1 MTLTQPLN
9 YYFIIIRESEMTGER
24 EREGRCE
31 RESKRMSES
40 ERVRERETCSNSHRE
55 RVQHSRQKAVPS
67 CAYLSLPRTTTF
79 SHSLPPVKRAIEP
92 NINTH
97 SIHGTMPEINMV
109 YKTVSSTHKT

>member
-55 RVQHSRQKAVPS
+55 RVQHSRQKAWYTVPI
-67 CAYLSLPRTTTF
+67 YPF
-79 SHSLPPVKRAIEP
+79 QGQQHSL
-92 NINTH
+92 TH
-97 SIHGTMPEINMV
+97 YHQSKGQ
-109 YKTVSSTHKT
+109 